1 MKTYKV
7 RIIEV
12 SSRVI
17 EIAAPDEDEAISAVR
32 DMYAEDQIVFNY
44 TDHDYTDYEIEE

>member
-7 RIIEV
+7 RLIEV

-17 EIAAPDEDEAISAVR
+17 EVVAPDEDEAIYAVR
-32 DMYAEDQIVFNY
+32 GMYAEEEIVLDY

>member
-17 EIAAPDEDEAISAVR
+17 EIAAPDEDEAI
-32 DMYAEDQIVFNY
+32 YAIRGMHAEKEIVLDYN
-44 TDHDYTDYEIEE
+44 DHDYTDYEIEE